1 NNGALANTTTLGFQA
16 QATANNQVRIGNNGV
31 TSIGGFAAW
40 TNLSDGRYK
49 KNIEKNVPGLEFIM
63 QLEPVTYNFDFD
75 GINKAN
81 KSIPES
87 DQLSSENNANANVRF
102 TGFIAQDVEKAA
114 QSIGYD
120 FSGVDKAKNENDFY
134 GLRYS
139 EFVVPMVKAI
149 QEQQSQIETLKKQNA
164 ELMRRLTELENKK

>member
-1 NNGALANTTTLGFQA
+1 M
-16 QATANNQVRIGNNGV
+16 R
-31 TSIGGFAAW
+31 
-40 TNLSDGRYK
+40 
-49 KNIEKNVPGLEFIM
+49 
-63 QLEPVTYNFDFD
+63 LEPVTYNFDFVEL
-75 GINKAN
+75 GKAT
-81 KSIPES
+81 KSV
-87 DQLSSENNANANVRF
+87 DMTSSQSGAEKMNTDNPNTNVRF